1 MALFQGGTNQEN
13 TAPSEKIEYPA
24 NHMEVSTCGHV
35 FQRNNT
41 PDGERIRLLHGTTG
55 NFIDFDEKRD
65 TYLISYNNTNVE
77 TDHNMTVKIG
87 KNLKEDKLVIQ
98 VVGDVHMY
106 VEGDMHTE
114 VDGDRFDTVGG
125 KWEMKSGDVMFLNSD
140 TSTVV
145 KAENKLTLKSAEY
158 TNQTTFLKNDLEEG
172 GDVENVVNGNY
183 VTRIKKETS
192 TFAVESDGD
201 IRTNAKGTRY
211 ERVEGNMF
219 TQVDGKYRI
228 QADGGEKESIAGGE
242 PTGQT
247 VSLPG
252 DSAYGNPTGVEIVTP
267 NTRITTTDFEMYASG
282 AAKMTA
288 GGTEFKIECNNGI
301 YLN

>member
-1 MALFQGGTNQEN
+1 
-13 TAPSEKIEYPA
+13 
-24 NHMEVSTCGHV
+24 
-35 FQRNNT
+35 
-41 PDGERIRLLHGTTG
+41 
-55 NFIDFDEKRD
+55 
-65 TYLISYNNTNVE
+65 
-77 TDHNMTVKIG
+77 
-87 KNLKEDKLVIQ
+87 
-98 VVGDVHMY
+98 MY

-145 KAENKLTLKSAEY
+145 KAENKLTLKSSEY
-158 TNQTTFLKNDLEEG
+158 TNKTTFLKNDLEEG

-228 QADGGEKESIAGGE
+228 QVMEERKKVL
-242 PTGQT
+242 Q
-247 VSLPG
+247 VVNLQVKQYHSL
-252 DSAYGNPTGVEIVTP
+252 AIQHMVI
-267 NTRITTTDFEMYASG
+267 RLA
-282 AAKMTA
+282 
-288 GGTEFKIECNNGI
+288 
-301 YLN
+301 